1 MNTPSFRISRGVTL
15 VELMIVLAILGILV
29 GFVVPNYGPIVA
41 ERAVSAETRRLIN
54 ILQLAR
60 SEARARGATVT
71 ASRSNA
77 TDWTGA
83 VDVYES
89 TIAAGNTAYVT
100 PGGTTG
106 LLADD
111 LIKRLP
117 GAVRKLTSRDDATSN
132 GEFISFNMR
141 GWLSSTETQEILIAV
156 CSTGLE
162 DSRGKYIEINRVG
175 KIRERPIGNDSR
187 GCL

>member
-1 MNTPSFRISRGVTL
+1 MNTPSFRINRGVTL

-29 GFVVPNYGPIVA
+29 SLVAPNYGTMIA

-71 ASRSNA
+71 ASRSDT
-77 TDWTGA
+77 TDWTGS
-83 VDVYES
+83 VDIYES
-89 TIAAGNTAYVT
+89 TSAAGNEAYVAS
-100 PGGTTG
+100 TG
-106 LLADD
+106 PIADD

-117 GAVRKLTSRDDATSN
+117 RTARKVTSKDDASDD

-141 GWLSSTETQEILIAV
+141 GWLSSTETQKILIAV
-156 CSTGLE
+156 CSPGLD
-162 DSRGKYIEINRVG
+162 DSQGKYIEINRVG
-175 KIRERPIGNDSR
+175 KIRERPIDNDSR